1 MINNKN
7 TLDFHSNF
15 YLETPNCLSNSL
27 FVLQF
32 VKMKCIQEFINTPSS
47 RQLQIYLDECL
58 IKKSYLICL
67 FLFI

>member
-1 MINNKN
+1 MVNNKN

-32 VKMKCIQEFINTPSS
+32 VKVKCCIQDFINTFSS
-47 RQLQIYLDECL
+47 RQL
-58 IKKSYLICL
+58 
-67 FLFI
+67 